1 MSQSAV
7 VSDLKLLKNITM
19 EMKRLKAQIKVLS
32 LQKQEAEERIKDY
45 LEREQQVGVKYDNII
60 IMSKEST
67 QREKLKRDEKMER
80 GINVL
85 EGAGVLQPKEVL
97 TNVLES
103 MKGDKIAVTKIQM
116 KESKVNE

>member
-1 MSQSAV
+1 MSQAV
-7 VSDLKLLKNITM
+7 VGDLKLLKNITT
-19 EMKRLKAQIKVLS
+19 EMKRLKAQLKLLS
-32 LQKQEAEERIKDY
+32 LQKQEAEDRVKEY
-45 LEREQQVGVKYDNII
+45 LEKEQQVGVKYDNII

-67 QREKLKRDEKMER
+67 QREKLKKNEKLER

-85 EGAGVLQPKEVL
+85 ENAGVLQPKEVL

-116 KESKVNE
+116 KESKQDE